1 MLNIISTILDVLSI
15 ATNIGV
21 RDLAVYYLIVN
32 NQPNLLVECQTGCLC
47 VYLHRANVSNRLIP
61 LYSCDN
67 TNIIYYS
74 LTSILLSHFI
84 LDLRSFPLSEDDTSG
99 SKHQVT
105 SVRFAT
111 NIGENLGGSL
121 DISWA
126 TGEERD
132 IDSEEDNDIAYS
144 DNPLAV
150 GLIDIRRDDEERL
163 EAAETS

>member
-1 MLNIISTILDVLSI
+1 MYVQI
-15 ATNIGV
+15 
-21 RDLAVYYLIVN
+21 
-32 NQPNLLVECQTGCLC
+32 NLLLEFQPGSLC
-47 VYLHRANVSNRLIP
+47 VYLHPASVSNKLIP
-61 LYSCDN
+61 LYSC
-67 TNIIYYS
+67 TNNHNMISYS

-84 LDLRSFPLSEDDTSG
+84 LDLRSIPLSEDDSSG
-99 SKHQVT
+99 STHQVT

-111 NIGENLGGSL
+111 NIEGNLGASL

-132 IDSEEDNDIAYS
+132 IDEEEDTNIVYS
-144 DNPLAV
+144 DNPVAV